1 MTTLPELL
9 DFASLRAFYAGGGTP
24 AAMAEAVIARMRSAK
39 DPAIFITRVPEEA
52 LLSAA
57 QALVERAPEPNAL
70 PLWGLPF
77 VVKDN
82 IDVAGL
88 PTTAGCPD
96 FAYGPDRDAAVIARL
111 VAAGA
116 LLLGKTNLDQ
126 FATGLNGTRSPY
138 GAPRCVFDPDYVS
151 GGSSSGSAVAVA
163 AGLAAF
169 SLGTDTAGS
178 GRVPAAFNNVVGVKP
193 TPGRVPTTGVVPACR
208 SLDVV
213 SIFACSVADA
223 AEVRRVAEGFDA
235 ADPFSRR
242 VEHVPLPAEGL
253 HVGVLAEGDRAF
265 FGNMGY
271 EHLYAAAVERA
282 QALGAAIVAID
293 YASFQEAAALLY
305 DGPWVAERL
314 AAIEAFA
321 TARPDSM
328 DPTVRAIVL
337 GAQSRTAVEA
347 YRGQYRL
354 LACRRAAEAEWTK
367 ADLLMLPT
375 APDIPTVDAMR
386 ADPVA
391 LNARLGLYTNF
402 ANLMGLAAISVPAGF
417 TGKGLPFGVT
427 LFGPGDSD
435 EALAPFAHAMHAAAH
450 CGSGIDRAKRP
461 GPAPAPRT
469 GGLPIMVVGAHL
481 SGMPLNRELLAAGGT
496 LVRRCRTAPDYRLYV
511 LPDTDPPKP
520 GLVRDP
526 GHRGRGLEVEI
537 WSLPPADFGRFV
549 AAIPAPLGIGKVRL
563 EDGSEVPGFLCEPA
577 GLAGAEEITAMGGWR
592 AYMDMRART
601 TAA

>member
-1 MTTLPELL
+1 MTTLPDLL

-24 AAMAEAVIARMRSAK
+24 AMMAETAIARIRAAK
-39 DPAIFITRVPEEA
+39 DPAIFITRVPDEA

-57 QALVERAPEPNAL
+57 RALVERAPEPDAL
-70 PLWGLPF
+70 PLWGIPF

-96 FAYGPDRDAAVIARL
+96 FAYDPERDATVVARL

-178 GRVPAAFNNVVGVKP
+178 GRVPAAFNNIVGVKP
-193 TPGRVPTTGVVPACR
+193 TPGRVPITGVVPACR

-213 SIFACSVADA
+213 TVFACSVADA
-223 AEVRRVAEGFDA
+223 TEVRRVAEGFDA

-242 VEHVPLPAEGL
+242 FADVALPGRKL
-253 HVGVLAEGDRAF
+253 RIGVLADGDRAF
-265 FGNMGY
+265 LGSQDNGR
-271 EHLYAAAVERA
+271 LYAEAIARA
-282 QALGAAIVAID
+282 EALGAQIATID
-293 YASFQEAAALLY
+293 YAPFREAAALLY

-314 AAIEAFA
+314 AAIEGFA

-328 DPTVRAIVL
+328 DPAVRAIVL

-354 LACRRAAEAEWTK
+354 LACRRAAEAEWAK

-375 APDIPTVDAMR
+375 APGIPTVDAMR

-435 EALAPFAHAMHAAAH
+435 EALAPFAHAMHAAAQ
-450 CGSGIDRAKRP
+450 CGSGIDRTKAVRNP
-461 GPAPAPRT
+461 PVPLTDA
-469 GGLPIMVVGAHL
+469 LPIMVVGAHL
-481 SGMPLNRELLAAGGT
+481 SGMPLNGELVAAGGT
-496 LVRRCRTAPDYRLYV
+496 LVKRCRTAPDYRLYV

-520 GLVRDP
+520 GLVRDRH
-526 GHRGRGLEVEI
+526 HRGPGLEVEI
-537 WSLPPADFGRFV
+537 WSLPPAAFGRFV
-549 AAIPAPLGIGKVRL
+549 AAIPAPLGTGKVRL

-577 GLAGAEEITAMGGWR
+577 GLAGAEEITALGGWR
-592 AYMDMRART
+592 AFMDLRART